1 MGHQGMTKT
10 PPTFGRRGS
19 SLLVRFGIVAFVA
32 VVAIGVI
39 LGLTLQRTVRNRS
52 ITDAARTGEVAA
64 NIGVRPLLEMDDLT
78 QSFVPLSAERLAELD
93 QSLGQSLSPDG
104 IVRVKVWNRQH
115 WLVYSDNSALVAR
128 WFAGSD
134 ELERSFNGEITS
146 EITDLTAPEEREERE
161 FGELLAVYVP
171 LRVGAD
177 GAFTSEADGEILG
190 AFEIYLPFA
199 PIAAQ
204 IRQDT
209 IRLWWVLGG
218 GLLILYLSLFQLVAR
233 ASRRMREQQE
243 QNIRQATTDDLTGL
257 GNRELFLSHLD
268 DVLTSRSDP
277 QPVTMLLLDLDG
289 FQNVNDALGHEWGDQ
304 VLQAVAERLRDRVRD
319 SDVVARLGGD
329 EFAIVV
335 SNDEAV
341 DVAALVERF
350 LAALELPVVIDGL
363 QLDVHCSV
371 GVSQYPTHGAT
382 ANALLQK
389 ADVAM
394 YAAKKNQS
402 VWALYEPDLDH
413 FTAGALELVSEVR
426 DGIAD
431 GQFSLAYQP
440 QLAVDTGELLGFEG
454 LVRWVHPE
462 RGRVFPDEFIG
473 AVESLPICRELTDHL
488 LGLAVAQL
496 AEWQAMG
503 LYCHISVN
511 LSARDASDP
520 KLPETIERLLTH
532 HGVDVKWLEVELT
545 ESTLLANADQTRAV
559 LGELRELGLEIA
571 IDDYGTGYASLSYLA
586 SLPVTGLKVDQSFV
600 MHMDTDPQ
608 AAAIVRHSI
617 DLGHSL
623 GMTVVA
629 EGIETAEVAQLLS
642 ELGCDVAQG
651 YAIARPMPAADVPA
665 WVQKSKA
672 WLEGVRT

>member
-1 MGHQGMTKT
+1 M
-10 PPTFGRRGS
+10 
-19 SLLVRFGIVAFVA
+19 RFGIIAFVA
-32 VVAIGVI
+32 VSGIGVI
-39 LGLTLQRTVRNRS
+39 LGLTLQATVRDRA
-52 ITDAARTGEVAA
+52 IADAARTGEVAA
-64 NIGVRPLLEMDDLT
+64 NIGVRPLLEVTDLT
-78 QSFVPLSAERLAELD
+78 QSFVPLGDARLAALD

-115 WLVYSDNSALVAR
+115 WLVYSDNRALVAR

-134 ELERSFNGEITS
+134 ELEDSFNGEITS

-171 LRVGAD
+171 LRVDTD
-177 GAFTSEADGEILG
+177 GAFTSDVDGEILG

-199 PIAAQ
+199 PIAAD
-204 IRQDT
+204 IRSDT

-218 GLLILYLSLFQLVAR
+218 GLLALYLSLFQLVSR
-233 ASRRMREQQE
+233 ASKRIERQQVE
-243 QNIRQATTDDLTGL
+243 NIRQATQDGLTGL
-257 GNRELFLSHLD
+257 GNRELFLGHLEEVLASRVD
-268 DVLTSRSDP
+268 DR
-277 QPVTMLLLDLDG
+277 PVTMLLLDLDG
-289 FQNVNDALGHEWGDQ
+289 FQNVNDALGHEWGDH
-304 VLQAVAERLRDRVRD
+304 VLRAVADRLKQRVRD
-319 SDVVARLGGD
+319 DDLVARLGGD
-329 EFAIVV
+329 EFAIVI

-341 DVAALVERF
+341 DVESLVHRF
-350 LAALELPVVIDGL
+350 LSSLELPVVINGL

-371 GVSQYPTHGAT
+371 GVSQYPTHGST
-382 ANALLQK
+382 ASALLQR

-394 YAAKKNQS
+394 YSAKNNQS
-402 VWALYEPDLDH
+402 VWAMYEPDLDH
-413 FTAGALELVSEVR
+413 FSPEALELVSEVR

-431 GQFSLAYQP
+431 GQFSLHYQP
-440 QLAVDTGELLGFEG
+440 QLAIDTAELHGFEG

-462 RGRVFPDEFIG
+462 RGRVFPDQFIG

-488 LGLAVAQL
+488 LGLAVTQL
-496 AEWQAMG
+496 AEWQAIG
-503 LYCHISVN
+503 LECHISVN

-520 KLPETIERLLTH
+520 QLPGTIEQLLAEH
-532 HGVDVKWLEVELT
+532 DIDVKWLHLELT

-559 LGELRELGLEIA
+559 LGELRDLGLEIA

-629 EGIETAEVAQLLS
+629 EGIETAEVGHLLS
-642 ELGCDVAQG
+642 EMGCDIAQG
-651 YAIARPMPAADVPA
+651 YAIARPMPAEDVPA
-665 WVQKSKA
+665 WVAQSQQS
-672 WLEGVRT
+672 LEGVRT